1 MKKITNF
8 TREEKYTCDAVI
20 KRGYAIYD
28 EWLEKK
34 PSSRKIVESVEN
46 AVCAIAKNK
55 TKMASVEAL
64 SYLFALDMRI
74 RERYKS
80 ILHCIFRYFSWRRE
94 IGALKRLKD
103 ILNIPV
109 GGDIRDAIEVA
120 LQAIRESIDAEDI
133 EDSDDET
140 HGGKRNGK
148 SEETVS
154 ENKQQEQT
162 AEELPD
168 DSQTEELENSE
179 EKEEEISSET
189 IDEESIEENIEESLE
204 EQALNAQDEQQNAL
218 EEIPEQSVE
227 LINAE
232 ENQIEINE
240 INIDNLN
247 IENNSSLDN
256 TSKPLDNNNYIGAID
271 AAGFFLFGSEEKSE
285 TKETIGISDQ
295 PFVESGEKD
304 GEEPVDLQ
312 PTDSENKVQ
321 ENDASRDEQIDDLN
335 NDAYLHDAMLNAD
348 NGEEL
353 SNVEDGKENLTAEAE
368 NQNPSVDAQNATPI
382 DEANNKND
390 MRVPI
395 QIDINNDLENEYR
408 KEIDRAMTAEMV
420 EAMVKRMAEEGR
432 EQMKIA
438 FADLG
443 MDDPIEM
450 VGFDDLNEVK
460 ETTTVADRK

>member
-1 MKKITNF
+1 MNKKINSMKN
-8 TREEKYTCDAVI
+8 EKLTGDAVI

-120 LQAIRESIDAEDI
+120 LQAIRESIDAENI

-162 AEELPD
+162 AEELSD
-168 DSQTEELENSE
+168 NSQTEELENSE
-179 EKEEEISSET
+179 EKEEISSET
-189 IDEESIEENIEESLE
+189 IDEENIEEPLE

-218 EEIPEQSVE
+218 EEMPEQSAE

-232 ENQIEINE
+232 ENQIEINK

-256 TSKPLDNNNYIGAID
+256 TSKPLDNNNYIDAID

-285 TKETIGISDQ
+285 IKETIGISDQ
-295 PFVESGEKD
+295 AFVENGEKD

-335 NDAYLHDAMLNAD
+335 NDAYLHDDMLND
-348 NGEEL
+348 DKGEEL
-353 SNVEDGKENLTAEAE
+353 SNVEAGKENLTAEAE

-382 DEANNKND
+382 AEANNKND

>member
-1 MKKITNF
+1 MNKKINYMKN
-8 TREEKYTCDAVI
+8 EKLTGDAVI

-74 RERYKS
+74 KERYKS

-103 ILNIPV
+103 IFNIPV

-162 AEELPD
+162 AEEISD
-168 DSQTEELENSE
+168 NSQTEELENSE

-189 IDEESIEENIEESLE
+189 IDEENIEESLE

-218 EEIPEQSVE
+218 EEMPDQSVE

-256 TSKPLDNNNYIGAID
+256 TSKPLDNNNYIDAID
-271 AAGFFLFGSEEKSE
+271 AAGFFSFGSEEKSE

-335 NDAYLHDAMLNAD
+335 NDAYLHDDMLNDD

-353 SNVEDGKENLTAEAE
+353 SNVEEGKENLTAEAE

-382 DEANNKND
+382 AEANNKND

-443 MDDPIEM
+443 MEDPIEM

>member
-46 AVCAIAKNK
+46 AACAIAKNK
-55 TKMASVEAL
+55 IKMASVEAL

-162 AEELPD
+162 AEELTD
-168 DSQTEELENSE
+168 NSQTEELENSE

-189 IDEESIEENIEESLE
+189 IDEENIEESLE
-204 EQALNAQDEQQNAL
+204 EQVFNAQDEQQNAL
-218 EEIPEQSVE
+218 EEMPEQSVE

-256 TSKPLDNNNYIGAID
+256 TSKPLDNNNYIDAID
-271 AAGFFLFGSEEKSE
+271 AAGFFSFGSEEKSE

-348 NGEEL
+348 KGEEL
-353 SNVEDGKENLTAEAE
+353 SNVEEGKENLTAEAE

-382 DEANNKND
+382 AEANNKND

-443 MDDPIEM
+443 MEDPIEM

>member
-46 AVCAIAKNK
+46 AVCAIAKKK
-55 TKMASVEAL
+55 TKSASVEAL

-74 RERYKS
+74 GERYKS

-162 AEELPD
+162 AEELSD
-168 DSQTEELENSE
+168 NSQTEELENSE

-189 IDEESIEENIEESLE
+189 IDEENIEESLE

-218 EEIPEQSVE
+218 EEMPEQSVE

-382 DEANNKND
+382 AEANNKND

>member
-1 MKKITNF
+1 MNKKINSMKN
-8 TREEKYTCDAVI
+8 EKLTGDAVI

-140 HGGKRNGK
+140 HGGKLNGK

-162 AEELPD
+162 AEELSNN
-168 DSQTEELENSE
+168 SQTEELENSE

-189 IDEESIEENIEESLE
+189 IDEENIEESLE

-218 EEIPEQSVE
+218 EEMPEQSVE

-256 TSKPLDNNNYIGAID
+256 TSKPLDNNNYIDAID
-271 AAGFFLFGSEEKSE
+271 AAGFFSFGFEEKSE

-295 PFVESGEKD
+295 PFVESGEKG

-312 PTDSENKVQ
+312 PTDGENKVQ

-335 NDAYLHDAMLNAD
+335 NDAYLHDVMLNAD
-348 NGEEL
+348 KGEEL
-353 SNVEDGKENLTAEAE
+353 SNVEAVKENLTAEAE
-368 NQNPSVDAQNATPI
+368 NQNPYVDAQNVTPI
-382 DEANNKND
+382 AEANNKND

-443 MDDPIEM
+443 MEDPIEM

-460 ETTTVADRK
+460 ETTSVVDRK

>member
-46 AVCAIAKNK
+46 AVCAIAKKK
-55 TKMASVEAL
+55 TKSASVEAL

-74 RERYKS
+74 GERYKS

-162 AEELPD
+162 AEELSD
-168 DSQTEELENSE
+168 NSQTEELENSE

-189 IDEESIEENIEESLE
+189 IDEENIEESLE

-218 EEIPEQSVE
+218 EEMPEQSVE

-271 AAGFFLFGSEEKSE
+271 AAGFFSFGSEEKSE

-348 NGEEL
+348 EGEEL

-382 DEANNKND
+382 AEANNKND